1 MQFALALLVAGTAG
15 ARDAPPATP
24 TFLKMDMIRLTPV
37 RYAMRTEHYRHHTTS
52 FSSHPHPFFPPL
64 LNK

>member
-37 RYAMRTEHYRHHTTS
+37 SYAMRTEHYRHHTTP
-52 FSSHPHPFFPPL
+52 SHLILTLSPTSE
-64 LNK
+64 